1 MYIIYIMYIY
11 IYTYMLLPY
20 YYVIIPCSQR
30 IFLPKEE
37 SWEDRVE
44 SNRNFQIEFSGPIN
58 ATYLISLNFNN
69 NKKNTE

>member
-1 MYIIYIMYIY
+1 MYIIYNVY
-11 IYTYMLLPY
+11 IYTYMLLSY
-20 YYVIIPCSQR
+20 YYVIIPCSQH

-44 SNRNFQIEFSGPIN
+44 SNRHFQIEFSGPIN

>member
-1 MYIIYIMYIY
+1 MI
-11 IYTYMLLPY
+11 LSY
-20 YYVIIPCSQR
+20 YYVIILCSQR

-58 ATYLISLNFNN
+58 ATCLISLNFNN
-69 NKKNTE
+69 SKKNTE